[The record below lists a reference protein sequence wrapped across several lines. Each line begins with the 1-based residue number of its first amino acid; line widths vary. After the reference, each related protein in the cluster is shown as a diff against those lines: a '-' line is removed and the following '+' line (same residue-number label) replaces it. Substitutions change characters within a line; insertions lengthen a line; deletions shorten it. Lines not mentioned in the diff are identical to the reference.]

1 MRKCIGC
8 GKIFDRKELLRIIR
22 IDENNFFVCDKEKK
36 KCQGRSAYMCKNM
49 DCFLMS
55 KKRKGFEHSFKFKK
69 NKFDLA
75 KKIYDEVEILLKILF
90 K

>member
-1 MRKCIGC
+1 M
-8 GKIFDRKELLRIIR
+8 KIIFLCVTK
-22 IDENNFFVCDKEKK
+22 KKK

>member
-1 MRKCIGC
+1 
-8 GKIFDRKELLRIIR
+8 
-22 IDENNFFVCDKEKK
+22 
-36 KCQGRSAYMCKNM
+36 M

-90 K
+90 KQILEIKLRFGGVSLNTDKIRIYEITKKNWQEQQNCY

>member
-1 MRKCIGC
+1 
-8 GKIFDRKELLRIIR
+8 
-22 IDENNFFVCDKEKK
+22 
-36 KCQGRSAYMCKNM
+36 
-49 DCFLMS
+49 MS
-55 KKRKGFEHSFKFKK
+55 KKRKGFEHSFKLKK